1 MLKIRLGKNKT
12 FALIMGMSLCKYKS
26 HVEGR
31 IPTIIAW
38 KRKGLTNAEV
48 FENLGVGDTAMAKYR
63 REHPELELALK
74 NGKSDADAQVE
85 NALFRSALGY
95 EVTETETV
103 TVTDD
108 EGTETVRTKTTIN
121 HVKGNVASMI
131 FYLKNRLSAE
141 WQDRKNGYNDDAGDK
156 PLENNVHFL
165 LPDNGMDDGDEKKKQ
180 AS

>member
-1 MLKIRLGKNKT
+1 
-12 FALIMGMSLCKYKS
+12 MSLCKYKS
-26 HVEGR
+26 HVKDR

-38 KRKGLTNAEV
+38 KRKGLTNAEI

-63 REHPELELALK
+63 RENPELELALK

-85 NALFRSALGY
+85 NALFKSAVGY
-95 EVTETETV
+95 EIIETETV

-108 EGTETVRTKTTIN
+108 AGTEIVRVKTSLI
-121 HVKGNVASMI
+121 HIKANVASII

-141 WQDRKNGYNDDAGDK
+141 WQDRRNVEPNDTDK
-156 PLENNVHFL
+156 PIENNVHFL
-165 LPDNGMDDGDEKKKQ
+165 LPDNGMDDGDDKKK